1 MNIKIMINKI
11 KHFFSAALTLKNT
24 DRHPV
29 YYRISSV
36 DPENQ
41 TAILHLIHKSIFIKH
56 TFAEIISDPEIIEGL
71 SCQQACWLGVY
82 YGKALR
88 SALDGKTKLK
98 NIKKPT
104 YLLQHKYGCYKI
116 VSENRDGT
124 IECIHVKT
132 RKEINAH
139 PILIAEDNTFI
150 KHFDA
155 NQACYIGILA
165 GIAMEK
171 NEALSPKEIKR
182 ASVPYLRIVK

>member
-1 MNIKIMINKI
+1 MKIKIIIKKI
-11 KHFFSAALTLKNT
+11 KHFFSSVLTLKNT
-24 DRHPV
+24 NRHPV

-41 TAILHLIHKSIFIKH
+41 IAILHFIHKNIFIKQ
-56 TFAEIISDPEIIEGL
+56 TFSEIISDPEIIEGL

-98 NIKKPT
+98 NIRKPN
-104 YLLQHKYGCYKI
+104 YLLRHKYGCYKI

-124 IECIHVKT
+124 IECIHIKT

-139 PILIAEDNTFI
+139 PILIAKDRTFI
-150 KHFDA
+150 KYFDA

-171 NEALSPKEIKR
+171 NGSISEAEIKR
-182 ASVPYLRIVK
+182 ATVPYLRVIK

>member
-1 MNIKIMINKI
+1 ML
-11 KHFFSAALTLKNT
+11 ATLKNT

-29 YYRISSV
+29 YYRISSI

-41 TAILHLIHKSIFIKH
+41 TAILHLIHKSIFIKQ
-56 TFAEIISDPEIIEGL
+56 TFAEIISDTEIIEGL
-71 SCQQACWLGVY
+71 SCQQACWIGVY

-88 SALDGKTKLK
+88 NALKSKSHFK
-98 NIKKPT
+98 NIKKPS

-124 IECIHVKT
+124 IGCIHIKT
-132 RKEINAH
+132 RKELIAH
-139 PILIAEDNTFI
+139 PVSIAQDNTFI

-165 GIAMEK
+165 GIAIEK
-171 NEALSPKEIKR
+171 KGSISEAEIKR
-182 ASVPYLRIVK
+182 ASVPYLRAVK